1 MCASSSPLRICAA
14 LALAFC
20 AGPMLGADDAR
31 PTGTPVEI
39 KPSDPVPAKSAESP
53 AEPAADESMLPP
65 PPHLNVGRGPLGIR
79 NAYPLAINHLMPA
92 VEHPRTLV
100 PHTGE
105 VAFMVDW
112 ANSLGFERNRFRV
125 DGEGVRAQV
134 ELAYSCVP
142 NIEFRLGVPYLHR
155 GGGSMDGLIDSWHGI
170 TGLPEHSNVN
180 DFRRNDINL
189 TLSDTRGGT
198 FLRTKT
204 DSDLGDAVFST
215 KFTLT
220 EGTEQAPAW
229 GAIVSVRLPTG
240 NNAKRLGSSSVD
252 VGGALLLSKR
262 IGDFFL
268 YLNGGVTYFGDTDLG
283 GVDYRETRPYA
294 AFALEY
300 QISDRVSAVT
310 QFTFTSGLLE
320 RLGELSD
327 AQGDIGVGIQWGIAP
342 RAQLE
347 IGIIEGIMAI
357 DAVPDFGVHVGL
369 RIGF

>member
-1 MCASSSPLRICAA
+1 MRLTSLAVILFLLAGSGLR
-14 LALAFC
+14 
-20 AGPMLGADDAR
+20 ADDAK
-31 PTGTPVEI
+31 PTGTPVQI
-39 KPSDPVPAKSAESP
+39 KPSDDTSAKAAERPAD
-53 AEPAADESMLPP
+53 AEPAAEESMLPP

-92 VEHPRTLV
+92 VEHPRTLI

-105 VAFMVDW
+105 VAIQVDW

-125 DGEGVRAQV
+125 DGEVIRAQV
-134 ELAYSCVP
+134 EVAYSCIP
-142 NIEFRLGVPYLHR
+142 NIEFRIGIPYLHR
-155 GGGSMDGLIDSWHGI
+155 GGGTMDGLINSWHSI
-170 TGLPEHSNVN
+170 TGLPEHSNVR
-180 DFRRNDINL
+180 DFRRDDI
-189 TLSDTRGGT
+189 TLSATDSRGGT

-204 DSDLGDAVFST
+204 DSDIGDATLST

-220 EGTEQAPAW
+220 EGTEQSPAW
-229 GAIVSVRLPTG
+229 GAIVSVRVPTG
-240 NNAKRLGSSSVD
+240 NNAKRLGSGSVD

-268 YLNGGVTYFGDTDLG
+268 YLNGGVTYFGDADLG
-283 GVDYRETRPYA
+283 GVDYVQTRPYA

-300 QISDRVSAVT
+300 LISDRVSAVA
-310 QFTFTSGLLE
+310 QATFTSGLLE

-327 AQGDIGVGIQWGIAP
+327 GQGDLGVGIQWGVGP

-347 IGIIEGIMAI
+347 IGIIEGIMAM

-369 RIGF
+369 RLGF